1 MFCIIILFSQSTLY
15 IFGGRIGKKATN
27 QLWSFDTEK
36 LEWDLVTSDGDSP
49 LYVAGHTATLVDS
62 TMIVLF
68 GFGPNRGYT
77 DRVQEFDLG
86 KILSIIVHQ
95 SILPIPRNYSQL
107 QTSGVILNSFT

>member
-1 MFCIIILFSQSTLY
+1 M
-15 IFGGRIGKKATN
+15 
-27 QLWSFDTEK
+27 

-86 KILSIIVHQ
+86 KILSIVHQ
-95 SILPIPRNYSQL
+95 SILPIPRNYGQL
-107 QTSGVILNSFT
+107 QTSGVILSSFT

>member
-1 MFCIIILFSQSTLY
+1 MFCIIIFFSQSTLY

-27 QLWSFDTEK
+27 QLWSFDTEM

-49 LYVAGHTATLVDS
+49 LYIAGHTATLVDS

-86 KILSIIVHQ
+86 KILSIVHQ

-107 QTSGVILNSFT
+107 QTSGVILSSFT